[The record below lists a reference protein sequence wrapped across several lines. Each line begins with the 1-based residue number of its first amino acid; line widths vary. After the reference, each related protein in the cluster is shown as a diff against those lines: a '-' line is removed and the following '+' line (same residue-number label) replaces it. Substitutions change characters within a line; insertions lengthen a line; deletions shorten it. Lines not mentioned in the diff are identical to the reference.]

1 MLRLTLRSSRDGR
14 FLARII
20 DRDGFPFVLDF
31 GDRRIIEDASQRLL
45 HGFTMWRHGRLI
57 TAPPQDPDMMP
68 LLAEYYAGEGLLV
81 FLEEP
86 NWPFRE
92 GSLPEDLPPGGYVA
106 EDMPEFDD
114 RTELS
119 DDLTELAE
127 HDDQTELAHIDDRG
141 TVLPLRS
148 DPHDP
153 DATVRDIHRPDE
165 VGPEDETVKK
175 G

>member
-1 MLRLTLRSSRDGR
+1 MLRLTLRSGKDGR
-14 FLARII
+14 FLCRIV

-57 TAPPQDPDMMP
+57 SAPPQDPDMMP

-86 NWPFRE
+86 NWSFRD
-92 GSLPEDLPPGGYVA
+92 GSMPEEPAGGYYT
-106 EDMPEFDD
+106 DDLPEFDD

-127 HDDQTELAHIDDRG
+127 LDDQTELAHIDDSG
-141 TVLPLRS
+141 MAPPLGP
-148 DPHDP
+148 DPDDP
-153 DATVRDIHRPDE
+153 DATVRDVHSADE
-165 VGPEDETVKK
+165 VGEEDETVKD